1 MKLQDW
7 KAASLK
13 KREKRMQAQAS
24 QQTSSPNFHRYSANL
39 KAALADRNYAY
50 DFGALKLLADT
61 DRLSPAYNP
70 YGKSIGRW
78 CVFGAD
84 GWILEQSNSLR

>member
-1 MKLQDW
+1 MKASEW
-7 KAASLK
+7 AAKSQK
-13 KREKRMQAQAS
+13 KLEKRMQAQAT

-50 DFGALKLLADT
+50 GTLKLIADT
-61 DRLSPAYNP
+61 DRISPMYNP

-78 CVFGAD
+78 CVFTAD
-84 GWILEQSNSLR
+84 GWTLEDSNSLR